1 MRPRCWTRW
10 TAASY
15 SARPGRKRPRAAHA
29 GQSLA
34 DARTRPH
41 YASYRQLDYRGRYKM
56 IRDALAQV
64 MQVLRGERP
73 PHLLNPECGPGCRSG
88 GRQARYE
95 AENLLFIL
103 SDQHNVNVMGCSGNE
118 AARTPNL
125 DALAARG
132 TRFANAYTN
141 CPICVPARASLATG
155 QYVHQ
160 IGNWD
165 NAFPWDGSPRG
176 WGHQLKDKA
185 FTSLR
190 SANCI
195 FVAQRTTTAS
205 ARKSIPCT
213 WLKAGVIC
221 SPAVVTIRPRATIGT
236 VSRVAGPGDSTYLRY
251 DASNT
256 AHAPGLAEQAR
267 AGRTPWVLFLSLVC
281 PHPPFIAPP
290 EYFAGRKR
298 LRCPCRRYGRKRNGR
313 SIRCCR
319 GCVASFT
326 MKALQRGDPAAA
338 AGDLYAVCEY
348 VDDNI
353 GHVVRA
359 LGELGLNDRT
369 RVIYS
374 SDHGESLGRVAFTA
388 SSPCTRNPLQCRSL
402 WLALKC
408 PPVRW
413 CRHRSR
419 CLTWRRRYLK
429 GVGAAPNSWSA
440 QLPGGSLWTLM
451 QQENHERSVFSE
463 YHAVGTPHAYYM
475 LRDLRY
481 KYVHY
486 VNAPPQL
493 FDMQNDP
500 WSCMT
505 SRNCRSIGQCWLSGS
520 ASCGHC
526 WILRQL
532 TRKRADQRTRI
543 EAFGGEAA
551 VRARGTFTNSPVPGE
566 APGFRNE
573 AARQSS
579 LTGVAGRSPRNTC
592 ATFQSRSGAP
602 RAGSLV
608 YSRPYVAPA
617 QHCPW

>member
-1 MRPRCWTRW
+1 MKP
-10 TAASY
+10 A
-15 SARPGRKRPRAAHA
+15 
-29 GQSLA
+29 
-34 DARTRPH
+34 
-41 YASYRQLDYRGRYKM
+41 
-56 IRDALAQV
+56 
-64 MQVLRGERP
+64 
-73 PHLLNPECGPGCRSG
+73 
-88 GRQARYE
+88 
-95 AENLLFIL
+95 NLLFIL

-155 QYVHQ
+155 KYVHQ

-176 WGHQLKDKA
+176 WGHQLKEQG
-185 FTSLR
+185 FHVTSIGKLHFR
-190 SANCI
+190 SAEDDNGFSEEIDPLHVVEGQGDLLSCI
-195 FVAQRTTTAS
+195 RDEPPT
-205 ARKSIPCT
+205 RNNRHSIE
-213 WLKAGVIC
+213 G
-221 SPAVVTIRPRATIGT
+221 
-236 VSRVAGPGDSTYLRY
+236 AGPGDSTYLRY

-256 AHAPGLAEQAR
+256 AHALDWLNRHAQDER
-267 AGRTPWVLFLSLVC
+267 PWVLFLSLVC

-290 EYFAGRKR
+290 EYFARQDVAALPLPPLWQESEWPQHPVLQGMRR
-298 LRCPCRRYGRKRNGR
+298 FFHYEQPFNEATLRQLLATY
-313 SIRCCR
+313 
-319 GCVASFT
+319 
-326 MKALQRGDPAAA
+326 
-338 AGDLYAVCEY
+338 YAVCEY

-374 SDHGESLGRVAFTA
+374 SDHGESLGARGIYGKFTMYEESA
-388 SSPCTRNPLQCRSL
+388 AVPLIMAGPEVPAGKVVQTPVSL
-402 WLALKC
+402 LDLAPTVLE
-408 PPVRW
+408 
-413 CRHRSR
+413 
-419 CLTWRRRYLK
+419 

-440 QLPGGSLWTLM
+440 QLPGDSLWTLM

-463 YHAVGTPHAYYM
+463 YHAVGTPHGYYM

-500 WSCMT
+500 WELQDLAQLPEYQT
-505 SRNCRSIGQCWLSGS
+505 VLAERERRLRSLLDPEAVDAQ
-520 ASCGHC
+520 A
-526 WILRQL
+526 
-532 TRKRADQRTRI
+532 RADQRTRI

-566 APGFRNE
+566 APGFRK
-573 AARQSS
+573 
-579 LTGVAGRSPRNTC
+579 
-592 ATFQSRSGAP
+592 
-602 RAGSLV
+602 
-608 YSRPYVAPA
+608 
-617 QHCPW
+617 